1 MLILTSEWGRS
12 PATVIPIALR
22 DHVKNQPFSG
32 VTPRSTATETLCQV
46 EDDPRKSEIEDSP
59 HDSEGRQPFNMDML
73 TPCLTGATPH
83 KPFDLDSWNPLQ
95 GEVSPHEPLDL
106 DPRDP
111 RQGEVSP
118 HKLPD
123 LDTRN
128 PRQGGVSPHKTE
140 DPCEERTSDH
150 LLDSLLTRVTIK
162 SLAPTVH
169 LPGRPRVD
177 RTSAWLPDSLSP
189 CATSKSPV
197 PTAPVPVSFVPP
209 VYSVTSPLCPLP
221 PQTSATLLTNT
232 QATSHEKPMA

>member
-1 MLILTSEWGRS
+1 MSDWGHSPQAHRPGFRESTSRRGQSSRALGPG
-12 PATVIPIALR
+12 PA
-22 DHVKNQPFSG
+22 
-32 VTPRSTATETLCQV
+32 
-46 EDDPRKSEIEDSP
+46 
-59 HDSEGRQPFNMDML
+59 
-73 TPCLTGATPH
+73 
-83 KPFDLDSWNPLQ
+83 
-95 GEVSPHEPLDL
+95 
-106 DPRDP
+106 DP

-177 RTSAWLPDSLSP
+177 RTSAWLPNSLS
-189 CATSKSPV
+189 
-197 PTAPVPVSFVPP
+197 
-209 VYSVTSPLCPLP
+209 
-221 PQTSATLLTNT
+221 
-232 QATSHEKPMA
+232 